1 MRMPGF
7 EAEASLLSESTTKTW
22 SLKQRHYLE
31 GSSVQPQ
38 LSRNCLLNC
47 DQICEGDFIGACM
60 PWCLCRC
67 RGGSHCGVPS

>member
-7 EAEASLLSESTTKTW
+7 EAEASLSSMSTTRMR
-22 SLKQRHYLE
+22 SLRQNFHSAA
-31 GSSVQPQ
+31 SSVEPQ
-38 LSRNCLLNC
+38 ISKCILNC

-67 RGGSHCGVPS
+67 RGGTHCGLPS